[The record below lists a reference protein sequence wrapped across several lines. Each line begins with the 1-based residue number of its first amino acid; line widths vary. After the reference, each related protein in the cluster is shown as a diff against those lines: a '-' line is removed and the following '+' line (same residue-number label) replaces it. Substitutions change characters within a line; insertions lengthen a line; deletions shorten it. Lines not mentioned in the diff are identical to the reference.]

1 MGKGQI
7 ISGRYDTVIFDL
19 DGTLLNTLED
29 LKDSVNYGLKKY
41 GMPERSLEEIRCFVG
56 NGVQKLIERSLPKE
70 RTKEEEQLVFAA
82 FREHYDIH
90 CNDKTDLYPGI
101 RELLRELKSC
111 GYKMAIVS
119 NKLQSGV
126 DTLRDIYFKEY
137 ITTAIGTKDGIPKKP
152 APDMVLEAMRRLRAT
167 KETTVY
173 VGDSEVDIATAFNT
187 GIDCIAVAW
196 GFRTRKEQ
204 EQAGS
209 KVFVDKPLDILEH
222 IKN

>member
-1 MGKGQI
+1 MEKEQI
-7 ISGRYDTVIFDL
+7 ISGRYDAIIFDL

-29 LKDSVNYGLKKY
+29 LKDSVNYGLRKY

-56 NGVQKLIERSLPKE
+56 NGVQKLIERSLPEE
-70 RTKEEEQLVFAA
+70 RTKEEEQLVFTA
-82 FREHYDIH
+82 FREYYDIH

-101 RELLRELKSC
+101 RELLRELKKC

-137 ITTAIGTKDGIPKKP
+137 ITTAIGMKDGIPKKP
-152 APDMVLEAMRRLRAT
+152 APDMVLEAMRCIGAT
-167 KETTVY
+167 RETTVY

-187 GIDCIAVAW
+187 GIDCIAVDW

-209 KVFVDKPLDILEH
+209 KVFADKPLDILKY
-222 IKN
+222 IKS